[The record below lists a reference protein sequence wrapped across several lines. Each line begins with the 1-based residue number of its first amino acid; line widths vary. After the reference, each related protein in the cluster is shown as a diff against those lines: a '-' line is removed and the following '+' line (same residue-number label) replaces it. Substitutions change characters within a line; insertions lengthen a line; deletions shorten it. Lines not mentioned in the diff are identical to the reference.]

1 MSKCP
6 VEHNQ
11 KAAVCPAQHSIN
23 PNNNIPEF
31 SATELKQQNINLSL
45 ERETSGIPNSGEK
58 EKKWEYP
65 SPLQFYSALKRKG
78 KEAPAKDIDTMVA
91 IHNFINEV
99 LYCFYPGILAR
110 NLEMGGKISLCL

>member
-6 VEHNQ
+6 VDHKN
-11 KAAVCPAQHSIN
+11 AAVCLAEHKLN

-31 SATELKQQNINLSL
+31 SAAELKEQNINLSL

-58 EKKWEYP
+58 EKKWVYP
-65 SPLQFYSALKRKG
+65 SPLQFYAALKRKG

-99 LYCFYPGILAR
+99 FVC
-110 NLEMGGKISLCL
+110 LCRDLGRKS